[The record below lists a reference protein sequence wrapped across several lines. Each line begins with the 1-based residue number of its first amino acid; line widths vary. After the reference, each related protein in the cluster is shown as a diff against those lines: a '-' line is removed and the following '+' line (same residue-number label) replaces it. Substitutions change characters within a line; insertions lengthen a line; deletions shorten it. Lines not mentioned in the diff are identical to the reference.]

1 MEFQLTYPT
10 LLEQV
15 TLNYCK
21 HELCQQETSEI
32 FRIYLYLQTYEIIMK
47 RFKDTINA
55 TGIIFFSI
63 SHFIFHCRC
72 VVNGNLVRTKYFS
85 CRLLSTSLLLVKPCT
100 QGRKETETKEKGFI
114 ETL

>member
-47 RFKDTINA
+47 KLKDTINA
-55 TGIIFFSI
+55 TGIIFF
-63 SHFIFHCRC
+63 HFS
-72 VVNGNLVRTKYFS
+72 LYFS
-85 CRLLSTSLLLVKPCT
+85 LSLRRQWESSKNKILQL
-100 QGRKETETKEKGFI
+100 
-114 ETL
+114 